1 MSGSTPPGSARPQVQ
16 VDPSMAAKRQPTHT
30 NSPQSAII
38 DVPPGWQ
45 DSPASGSGRGSMEID
60 LARRSIETVSLL
72 FLPSRS
78 LSTLA
83 DVSLDIFVLLISF
96 GGLSLE
102 YFQ

>member
-1 MSGSTPPGSARPQVQ
+1 
-16 VDPSMAAKRQPTHT
+16 
-30 NSPQSAII
+30 
-38 DVPPGWQ
+38 
-45 DSPASGSGRGSMEID
+45 MEID